1 MWHRMVYEL
10 LRRLSEQTCL
20 VFQRANKIN
29 QTFMVK
35 TSVSVHM
42 THFPPFSHEQYARET
57 KKFTRN
63 ENIVAL
69 SEQKYNQM
77 TILGNVLEIY

>member
-1 MWHRMVYEL
+1 
-10 LRRLSEQTCL
+10 
-20 VFQRANKIN
+20 
-29 QTFMVK
+29 MVK